1 METQNWILRFVC
13 PLMLTCAQEP
23 LSLEQLGTRINC
35 PVSLSRCPPFRGWR
49 CTMAKYYSES
59 FGSDSIYPYIKWS
72 TIQASGLEGFYA
84 N

>member
-1 METQNWILRFVC
+1 
-13 PLMLTCAQEP
+13 
-23 LSLEQLGTRINC
+23 
-35 PVSLSRCPPFRGWR
+35 
-49 CTMAKYYSES
+49 MAKYYSES